1 MTAQHHSECSCLP
14 RAIRNQ
20 SQTPK
25 IDTYLIGQILKN
37 KRKAKGLTQEQAS
50 DLLHLSLRTVRY
62 HEYWGIR
69 DIVVLDRICRFYG
82 IELIDMI
89 REAQS

>member
-1 MTAQHHSECSCLP
+1 MTTQHHSECSCLP
-14 RAIRNQ
+14 RTIRNQ

-25 IDTYLIGQILKN
+25 IDTYVIGQILKN

-50 DLLHLSLRTVRY
+50 DLLHLSVRTVRY